1 MTASNTASC
10 HTTCPYCGVGCGVVT
25 NTTDRLTVSGD
36 TAHPA
41 NLGRL
46 CVKGTN
52 LHETTDL
59 NGRLMQPRVAGR
71 QVAWDQAIGETARAI
86 RESIAQYGPES
97 VAFYLSGQLLT
108 EDYYVANKL
117 AKGFIGTPHVDTN
130 SRLCMSSAVAAHKR
144 AFGADAVPACYEDL
158 ELADLLVLVGSNAAW
173 NHPVLYQ
180 RMKAAARDGRRVVVI
195 DPRETATSE
204 LADLHLRLRPGT
216 DTVLFNGL
224 LVWLADQGGLDADYI
239 AEHCEGFDDALAAA
253 RAAAPD
259 VAAVASQCDLP
270 EEAVT
275 RFYRWYQATPRTV
288 TGFSQGAN
296 QSVAGTDKGNAII
309 NCHLATGRVGRPGA
323 SPLSLTGQPNA
334 MGGREVGGLANT
346 LAAHMDYQTPGAR
359 ELVAEFWQCEQVA
372 DGPGHKAVQL
382 FDAIHDGKIKVLW
395 VMATNPAVSLP
406 DTARVREAL
415 QRCPTVI
422 VSDCMASTD
431 TTEFADILLPAAGWG
446 EKDGT
451 VTNSERRISRQRQFL
466 PLPGEVRP
474 DWWIMTEV
482 AKALGF
488 GEAFKYA
495 GPADVFREHAAL
507 SAFRNDGQRIFNLA
521 GLTTLSNEE
530 YDQLSPVQWPVL
542 PGALAGQARLFGD
555 GHYCTAN
562 GRGRFVPIHTVLPVC
577 QPTAEA
583 PLVVNTGRIR
593 DQWHTMTRTAKSP
606 RLLQHR
612 GEPFIEVHPDDMA
625 RYGLQDQGLASL
637 HNGDQRYVGKVRS
650 CPQQRVGEVFVPI
663 HWNQQF
669 SSAGLASALTDRVTD
684 PVSGQPESKHG
695 VASIQP
701 LKTKWHARLLVRQN
715 RPRRWRADYW
725 TYVPMA
731 DCDSW
736 WLAGTSDED
745 WAERADYWLGGAP
758 QLVMNDPAQG
768 MFRAARIVD
777 GRLEALILVDRDVS
791 RLPDLAWLETCFA
804 SDTLSERDRRALL
817 AARDAE
823 AEDIGAIVCSC
834 FQVGE
839 RQIEAAIAAGAASVD
854 ELGKRLRCGTNC
866 GSCLP
871 ELKELVANAVEVKVT
886 S

>member
-25 NTTDRLTVSGD
+25 KTTDRLTVSGD

-59 NGRLMQPRVAGR
+59 NGRLLQPRVAGR
-71 QVAWDQAIGETARAI
+71 QVAWSEAVDETARAI
-86 RESIAQYGPES
+86 RESIDRYGPES

-224 LVWLADQGGLDADYI
+224 LVWLADQGGLDGDYI
-239 AEHCEGFDDALAAA
+239 ATHCEGFDDALAAA

-270 EEAVT
+270 VDAVT
-275 RFYRWYQATPRTV
+275 RFYRWFQDTPRTV

-382 FDAIHDGKIKVLW
+382 FDAIHEGKIKVLW

-431 TTEFADILLPAAGWG
+431 TTAFADIVLPAAGWG

-474 DWWIMTEV
+474 DWWIMSEV

-488 GEAFKYA
+488 GAAFNYG

-521 GLTTLSNEE
+521 GLTTLSDDE
-530 YDQLSPVQWPVL
+530 YDQLAPVQWPVL
-542 PGALAGQARLFGD
+542 PGAPEGQARLFGD
-555 GHYCTAN
+555 GNYCTAN
-562 GRGRFVPIHTVLPVC
+562 GRGRFVAINTVLPVC

-612 GEPFIEVHPDDMA
+612 GEPFIEVHPDDLA
-625 RYGLQDQGLASL
+625 RYGLKDQDLASL
-637 HNGDQRYVGKVRS
+637 HNGAQHFVGKVRS

-669 SSAGLASALTDRVTD
+669 SSAALASALTARVTD

-695 VASIQP
+695 VASIRP
-701 LKTKWHARLLVRQN
+701 VKTKWHARLLVRQN

-736 WLAGTSDED
+736 WLAGTSEED
-745 WAERADYWLGGAP
+745 WAERADDWLGGAP

-804 SDTLSERDRRALL
+804 SETLSERDRRALL
-817 AARDAE
+817 AARDAQT
-823 AEDIGAIVCSC
+823 EDIGAIVCSC
-834 FQVGE
+834 FQIGE
-839 RQIEAAIAAGAASVD
+839 RQIEAAIAEGAASVD

-871 ELKELVANAVEVKVT
+871 ELKELVANAVEVKAP
-886 S
+886 